1 MRAVVVMV
9 GDVLGKETLQMPLV
23 ESNHV
28 VEQLA
33 AAAPHPTLG
42 NTILPGTLEGGPH
55 GVYLQRSNGCRD
67 LCPVLRIPV
76 MDQKSR
82 SRPKR
87 KRLPQLLDDPTA
99 RRMLGDVEVQDT
111 PAIMA
116 DNKETVEHAECD
128 RWHREEVHRRNRFP
142 VILKKRA
149 PAFDWLGTGR
159 CPLIQREM
167 VLSDT
172 SKPNRRSSP

>member
-1 MRAVVVMV
+1 
-9 GDVLGKETLQMPLV
+9 MPLV
-23 ESNHV
+23 ESNHM

-42 NTILPGTLEGGPH
+42 NTILPGTFEGGPH

-67 LCPVLRIPV
+67 LYPVLRIPV

-99 RRMLGDVEVQDT
+99 RRMLRDVEVQDT

-149 PAFDWLGTGR
+149 PAFDWLGTCR
-159 CPLIQREM
+159 CPLHPAGDGSLGYIKAQQEKLT
-167 VLSDT
+167 V
-172 SKPNRRSSP
+172 NARSAPG